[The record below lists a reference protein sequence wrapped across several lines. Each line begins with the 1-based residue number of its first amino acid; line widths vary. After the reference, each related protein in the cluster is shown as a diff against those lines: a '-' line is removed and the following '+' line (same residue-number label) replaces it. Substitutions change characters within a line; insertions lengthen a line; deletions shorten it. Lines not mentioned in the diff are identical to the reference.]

1 MVRMQPDPRHQLFR
15 EPDIPRQAQAMRA
28 LRASSRIPVPTVR
41 GEEADAAVLG
51 APFMIMDAV
60 EGRALDDVPTWH
72 ASGWATQ
79 LTLAER
85 GQLYDNALGVL
96 AELHTLRRSDG
107 FAFLADAGGRGTTL
121 ERHLARIGHWYEWVL
136 DGREFE
142 LLEHAWRSLRDQCP
156 GNDTEVVLWGDARV
170 GNMLFAEDL
179 SVAAALDWEL
189 ACLGP
194 PEIDLGW
201 WLVFERFLSHGQGA
215 PRLAGLPD
223 RDGTIS
229 RYESLTERAVGPMD
243 YYEMLAEFVLA
254 VVLVRSAD
262 LQFARGQISADSVKR
277 THSPGTRMLASRF
290 GWEVPDLAPE
300 YAALFGCAT
309 RPVG

>member
-1 MVRMQPDPRHQLFR
+1 MVRMQPDPRHQLFL
-15 EPDIPRQAQAMRA
+15 EPDIARQAQTMRV
-28 LRASSRIPVPTVR
+28 LRGTSRLPVPTVR
-41 GEEADAAVLG
+41 GEEADATPLG
-51 APFMIMDAV
+51 APFMVMDAA

-72 ASGWATQ
+72 TTGWATQ

-85 GQLYDNALGVL
+85 GRLYDNALGVL

-121 ERHLARIGHWYEWVL
+121 EGYLARVGQWYAWVL

-142 LLEHAWRSLRDQCP
+142 LLDHAWRSIREQRPHD
-156 GNDTEVVLWGDARV
+156 DAEVVLWGDARV

-201 WLVFERFLSHGQGA
+201 WLMFERFLSHGQGA

-229 RYESLTERAVGPMD
+229 RYESLTGRSVGAID
-243 YYEMLAEFVLA
+243 YYEMLAEFVFA
-254 VVLVRSAD
+254 VILVRSAD
-262 LQFARGQISADSVKR
+262 LQFARGQLSADSVKR
-277 THSPGTRMLASRF
+277 THSPGTRMLASRL

-300 YAALFGCAT
+300 YAALFGCPM
-309 RPVG
+309 RSMG